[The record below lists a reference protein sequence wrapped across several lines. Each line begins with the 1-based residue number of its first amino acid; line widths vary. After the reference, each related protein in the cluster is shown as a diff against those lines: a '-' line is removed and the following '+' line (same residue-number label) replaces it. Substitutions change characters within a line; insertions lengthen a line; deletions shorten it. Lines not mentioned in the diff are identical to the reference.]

1 MIKLIFVVL
10 IILTLI
16 VGLFLLQFYR
26 DPKRTIPE
34 GNIIVSPA
42 DGKVM
47 KIIRTSDKNI
57 TVDKGYLGKIKTLT
71 NDVCDDCVVISIFM
85 SPIDAHINRAP
96 ITGKVISVTHTPG
109 KFFAAYD
116 LEKSLMNEKA
126 ETIIENKEMK
136 IKVIQIAGFVARRV
150 IPYMKEGD
158 EVEKGQ
164 KIGQIALGSQA
175 TLIMPADV
183 KIIVKEGEHVKAGSS
198 IIAKVS

>member
-57 TVDKGYLGKIKTLT
+57 TVGKGYLGKIKTLT
-71 NDVCDDCVVISIFM
+71 EDVCDDCVVISIFM

-136 IKVIQIAGFVARRV
+136 VKVIQIAGFVARRV

>member
-1 MIKLIFVVL
+1 MVLMYIGRITFKSHLGSIHCMIKLIFVVL

-16 VGLFLLQFYR
+16 VGLFLLKFYR
-26 DPKRTIPE
+26 DTKRTIPE

-42 DGKVM
+42 DGKIL

-136 IKVIQIAGFVARRV
+136 I
-150 IPYMKEGD
+150 
-158 EVEKGQ
+158 
-164 KIGQIALGSQA
+164 
-175 TLIMPADV
+175 
-183 KIIVKEGEHVKAGSS
+183 
-198 IIAKVS
+198 

>member
-136 IKVIQIAGFVARRV
+136 VKVIQIAGFVARRV